1 MDEKSRQNLSTCDP
15 ILQTVFNKVD
25 QFIPLRVIEGHR
37 SPERQKQLYE
47 EGRSK
52 VLVGKHNTNPSDAVD
67 VAPLPV
73 NWKDT
78 DRFKYFAGFV
88 IGMALDMGYK
98 LRWGGDWDQDHE
110 LNDQTFM
117 DLVHYEVVR

>member
-1 MDEKSRQNLSTCDP
+1 MDEKSRANLSTCDP
-15 ILQTVFNKVD
+15 ILQAVFNAVD

-37 SPERQKQLYE
+37 SPERQKQLFE

-52 VLVGKHNTNPSDAVD
+52 VLVGKHNTNPSEGAD

-78 DRFKYFAGFV
+78 DRFYYFAGFV
-88 IGMALDMGYK
+88 IGMASSMGYK
-98 LRWGGDWDQDHE
+98 LRWGGDWDRDHE